1 MGQKSSNVNS
11 ELLNHQNDANAKMR
25 SIKLGLQIKEGL
37 QQLKNFTGESVNKE
51 ILNSQET
58 ISNKKTEETEDKE
71 KQIAIANEILKQE
84 QSDKQKK
91 VVKGVFLLAA
101 SVLLLSIGFGIF
113 GASALVA
120 VANFLSIPTVAV
132 KITALIL
139 GVIAFG
145 ISMYQIFTGLASG
158 KHSEDVSKAYVS
170 YNLYEPIDI
179 EKIKETAQ
187 KKHDELKKQN
197 ELLEKKGINLN
208 IQQNNINVNNK

>member
-11 ELLNHQNDANAKMR
+11 KPLNYQNDAKMR
-25 SIKLGLQIKEGL
+25 GTNLSKQIMKITKEL
-37 QQLKNFTGESVNKE
+37 HPVKNFTGKSVNKK

-58 ISNKKTEETEDKE
+58 ISNKETEKTEDKE

-84 QSDKQKK
+84 QSDKQKE

-113 GASALVA
+113 GASASVA
-120 VANFLSIPTVAV
+120 MANFLSIPTVAV

-170 YNLYEPIDI
+170 YNLYRQIDI
-179 EKIKETAQ
+179 ERIKERAQ
-187 KKHDELKKQN
+187 KKQN
-197 ELLEKKGINLN
+197 ELPKKKGKDLN

>member
-1 MGQKSSNVNS
+1 MGQKNSNVNS
-11 ELLNHQNDANAKMR
+11 ELLNHQNYAKMR
-25 SIKLGLQIKEGL
+25 SIKLGLQIKKAL
-37 QQLKNFTGESVNKE
+37 QLLKNFTGKSV
-51 ILNSQET
+51 
-58 ISNKKTEETEDKE
+58 NKKTEETE
-71 KQIAIANEILKQE
+71 KQIAEEILKQE

-139 GVIAFG
+139 AVIAFG

-158 KHSEDVSKAYVS
+158 KHVEYVS
-170 YNLYEPIDI
+170 YDLDEPIDI

-187 KKHDELKKQN
+187 KKHN

-208 IQQNNINVNNK
+208 IQQNNIKANDK